1 MCHGYELITD
11 LDFDENGNGV
21 RDDTYNTGAGWR
33 PIMGKTYPEDSLL
46 ASIILGERGVMT
58 GANVEFSLAKMFHAV
73 FEGNGHTISN
83 LYVNHNSNFVGLFGW
98 LALSEIRNIGL
109 IAPTV
114 RGKYKV
120 GA

>member
-73 FEGNGHTISN
+73 FEGNAARS
-83 LYVNHNSNFVGLFGW
+83 
-98 LALSEIRNIGL
+98 
-109 IAPTV
+109 PTSM
-114 RGKYKV
+114 
-120 GA
+120 